1 MFIYRIYISSQII
14 VTSPDVTPVSLPGFV
29 LLLALYPASCT
40 HTHIHTHLMRMSWK
54 STAYWYE
61 IIYTVH
67 LDSNIPIYC
76 AKESDWSSCIDI
88 AWGYIT
94 IKGCDQRVCFWN
106 VSQHVQTSKAVSFTR
121 QTQHVW
127 LKDSYYAASST
138 SPKVPKNFTCCGSF
152 SPSVPGDWFF
162 GHPISSGEGDGEG
175 QLVIFD
181 SRLSDLL
188 HGGWLNAISKYC
200 VETVLNIF
208 SNGAWIVERSPHLS
222 VDANGV
228 FVVSF
233 PTIFWRLSS
242 WSRLIAWKLAA
253 LPPGR
258 SWNQGHPALGVAK
271 PPVWGDWR

>member
-1 MFIYRIYISSQII
+1 MRLYSSFILFQIY
-14 VTSPDVTPVSLPGFV
+14 L
-29 LLLALYPASCT
+29 
-40 HTHIHTHLMRMSWK
+40 
-54 STAYWYE
+54 
-61 IIYTVH
+61 
-67 LDSNIPIYC
+67 YC

-88 AWGYIT
+88 TWRYIT
-94 IKGCDQRVCFWN
+94 IKGFYQRVCFSN
-106 VSQHVQTSKAVSFTR
+106 VSQHVQTLKAVSCTR
-121 QTQHVW
+121 FLLCCQLH
-127 LKDSYYAASST
+127 LSKG
-138 SPKVPKNFTCCGSF
+138 CGSF